1 MNNLAHKAYNI
12 ESIKNEFLNIGFS
25 EEAIDFV
32 FLHNDNYTFE
42 HLKEKLIDLEK
53 NLRKDISNLDVKIDS
68 VKNELNTKI
77 DNVENNLRKDISN
90 LDVKID
96 NVEKNLNTKIDSVN
110 TKIDFVEKNLQKDLF
125 ILNTKIDNVEKNL
138 NTKIDNVEK
147 NLNTQIDNEVK
158 NLRKD
163 LNMGNRLIHFMIL
176 AAAILGPFIH
186 SFLMQYIQ
194 GVK

>member
-1 MNNLAHKAYNI
+1 MNNLAYRTYNI

-32 FLHNDNYTFE
+32 FLHNDNYNFE
-42 HLKEKLIDLEK
+42 FLKEKIIDVEK
-53 NLRKDISNLDVKIDS
+53 NLRKDISNLDVKIDNIE
-68 VKNELNTKI
+68 KNLNTKI
-77 DNVENNLRKDISN
+77 DSVEKNLRKDISN

-96 NVEKNLNTKIDSVN
+96 NIEKNLNTKIDSLN

-138 NTKIDNVEK
+138 NVK
-147 NLNTQIDNEVK
+147 IDNEVK

-163 LNMGNRLIHFMIL
+163 LNMGNRMIHFMIL
-176 AAAILGPFIH
+176 TAAILGPILNALFMRY
-186 SFLMQYIQ
+186 LQYI
-194 GVK
+194 K